1 MSINDINNAAAA
13 MNQLKARYEGFLDDA
28 DAQIANRRASYDELA
43 SDLVEIVKDRM
54 RVTIYFDPNAEAA
67 DLSNG
72 GVFRTWQE
80 FLSFINPL
88 PSLAYVKVIMQ
99 PGQLVVD
106 QNYYSHIYGSINLE
120 FRANVNQPAGQRPSL
135 FFVLYDKVNFN
146 QWRRIETGELGSFYG
161 HHIDFY
167 FDENINEAV
176 NPSSNNILFGA
187 KGRGGQV
194 ELVSCMVKGP
204 TGTHLMTCSTGDV
217 SSLSLNSV
225 LLDGITF
232 GLQRSGDRGVAL
244 LTCDVVTVANGAE
257 IYDSAAFTVGQNLLT
272 SVVTV

>member
-28 DAQIANRRASYDELA
+28 DGQIGVRQAAYDGLA
-43 SDLVEIVKDRM
+43 ADLFEVVKKSM
-54 RVTIYFDPNAEAA
+54 SVTITFDPNAEEA

-80 FLSFINPL
+80 FLSFVNPL
-88 PSLAYVKVIMQ
+88 PELAYVKVIME

-106 QNYYSHIYGSINLE
+106 QNYYSHIYGSRHFE

-161 HHIDFY
+161 HHIDLY
-167 FDENINEAV
+167 FDEDINEGV
-176 NPSSNNILFGA
+176 NPSSNNVLFGA

-204 TGTHLMTCSTGDV
+204 AGTHLMACSTGDV
-217 SSLSLNSV
+217 SSLSLNTV
-225 LLDGITF
+225 LLDGITH
-232 GLQRSGDRGVAL
+232 GLQRHGDRGVAL
-244 LTCDVVTVANGAE
+244 LTCDIVTVANGAV
-257 IYDSAAFTVGQNLLT
+257 IYDPSFTVGENLLT